1 MKKRYFSL
9 FMAAMI
15 FCNAP
20 LIAAEPAVVETSN
33 VAPAQ
38 LSDREQAE
46 QLMVR
51 LHEIQDLTKQELS
64 AEERLELRT
73 EVKEIKEQFK
83 VLDKRISISIGAI
96 IIIALLLI
104 ILL

>member
-1 MKKRYFSL
+1 MKKRYLPLL
-9 FMAAMI
+9 FAATI
-15 FCNAP
+15 LCSAP
-20 LIAAEPAVVETSN
+20 AIAAESAVVETAT
-33 VAPAQ
+33 VTPAQ

-51 LHEIQDLTKQELS
+51 LHEIQDLTKQNLS
-64 AEERLELRT
+64 AEERLALRT